1 MFCSRLSHL
10 GVLVNILISALAFV
24 PSAPSGPMIRLIS
37 KSRGRA
43 AHVSTVQSV
52 RHLARLRTKGLF
64 VYNNDGGD
72 LITSK
77 TRPAYT
83 HQNLPEETL
92 YILDG
97 TSMIFTA
104 HYRSVRYSHDWGVYG
119 MVFNS

>member
-24 PSAPSGPMIRLIS
+24 PSAPTDPMIGSMNRI
-37 KSRGRA
+37 RGRA
-43 AHVSTVQSV
+43 AYVSTVQSV

-104 HYRSVRYSHDWGVYG
+104 HYRLVICCHD
-119 MVFNS
+119 

>member
-24 PSAPSGPMIRLIS
+24 PSAPSGHMIGSLS
-37 KSRGRA
+37 KIRGRA
-43 AHVSTVQSV
+43 AYVSTVQSV
-52 RHLARLRTKGLF
+52 RHLARFRTKGLF

-104 HYRSVRYSHDWGVYG
+104 HYRSVRYCHD
-119 MVFNS
+119 